1 MSVLITGGAGFI
13 GANLAK
19 TLVQRGKS
27 VVLIDNLSL
36 KQRKSR
42 IFDLLPEIEFITADV
57 NKIETYIS
65 RLAKFH
71 DRHAIT
77 EVWHLAANSDIPA
90 GIEDP
95 GVDLADTF
103 LTTFNTLKLCI
114 NSILVALSS
123 HLHLQFTVI
132 WEILQ
137 FVSMMGP

>member
-36 KQRKSR
+36 GSKENLEYL
-42 IFDLLPEIEFITADV
+42 DLLPEIEFITADV

-77 EVWHLAANSDIPA
+77 EVGTLPLTPTFRLALKT
-90 GIEDP
+90 
-95 GVDLADTF
+95 LA
-103 LTTFNTLKLCI
+103 
-114 NSILVALSS
+114 SI
-123 HLHLQFTVI
+123 
-132 WEILQ
+132 
-137 FVSMMGP
+137 